1 MGPGYGPPPGM
12 KNDQYKVPPP
22 KSLREVPSYLR
33 KTVGGTGYRLFY
45 IFRLVWETRPWM
57 LLFMAFMALYN
68 GVMPLVGAFITA
80 HLLEQVVLSF
90 SQPVNL
96 VWPLVYQFGFLF
108 LQTLT
113 SRLNNMVIQIAGE
126 AVSNH
131 VKVKIMQKAKTVDVG
146 SFDMPDFYE
155 RLENA
160 NREAGH
166 RPVHILR
173 SAFDMVSQVI
183 SMVSFF
189 TVLVGLLPLLP
200 PSSYVFFLAFLAL
213 TVASAAVSFHFR
225 RKTFHYMFRRSKDRR
240 QMNYYSDLLVNKD
253 MVKEVRLFDLS
264 DLLIGRY
271 NRVFAGYF
279 KGIKSLVWREGFWNV
294 LLALLTAVMNG
305 VLFYMIA
312 TNVEQIADYSLY
324 TGALNSLSSGLAA
337 VISTTATIYEGSLFI
352 DNMIRFMKEPRH
364 VVTALPQPR
373 IPETGVGHTIELRDV
388 SFRYPGSNRDVIHKM
403 NLTLQA
409 GKTVALVGLN
419 GAGKTTLI
427 KLITRLYD
435 PTEGVILLDGHDIR
449 EYDLQALY
457 RLYGIIFQDFGK
469 YAVSV
474 GDNIAFG
481 DIHRDKTE
489 EALWDAARQGGAAS
503 YIEGMADGMDT
514 PLMRYFEPEGRELSI
529 GQWQKLSVARAFYA
543 KADILILD
551 EPTASLDAI
560 AEQEIY
566 NQFDQLRQGRTSVFV
581 SHRLSSATT
590 ADEVVVLQEGRVV
603 EQGPHEQLMA
613 NKDAYYR
620 LFSTQA
626 ARYRSRP
633 EGEETPPPHGHRPPP
648 FGRNE

>member
-12 KNDQYKVPPP
+12 KNDQFKVPPP
-22 KSLREVPSYLR
+22 KSLREVPGYLR
-33 KTVGGTGYRLFY
+33 QTVGGTLYRLVY
-45 IFRLVWETRPWM
+45 IFRLVWETKPWM

-68 GVMPLVGAFITA
+68 GLMPLLGAFITA
-80 HLLEQVVLSF
+80 NLLEQVVRSF

-96 VWPLVYQFGFLF
+96 VWPLIYQFGYVFLEN
-108 LQTLT
+108 LT

-131 VKVKIMQKAKTVDVG
+131 VKVTIMNKAKTVDVG

-173 SAFDMVSQVI
+173 SAFDLISRVI

-189 TVLVGLLPLLP
+189 TVLLTLLPQL
-200 PSSYVFFLAFLAL
+200 PSSSLVFFLAFLGL

-271 NRVFAGYF
+271 NQVFAGYF
-279 KGIKSLVWREGFWNV
+279 KGIKTLVWQEGFWNV
-294 LLALLTAVMNG
+294 LLALLTGVMNG

-312 TNVEQIADYSLY
+312 TNVGQIADYSLY
-324 TGALNSLSSGLAA
+324 TGALNSLSAGLAA

-352 DNMIRFMKEPRH
+352 DNMIRFMKEPRR
-364 VVTALPQPR
+364 VIPSLPEPR
-373 IPETGVGHTIELRDV
+373 IPAMGVGHTIELKDV
-388 SFRYPGSNRDVIHKM
+388 SFRYPGSKRDVIHKM
-403 NLTLQA
+403 NLTLRA
-409 GKTVALVGLN
+409 GETVALVGLN

-469 YAVSV
+469 YAVTV

-481 DIHRDKTE
+481 DIHREKTAI
-489 EALWDAARQGGAAS
+489 ALQDAAIQGGAAPF
-503 YIEGMADGMDT
+503 IEAMPDGFDT
-514 PLMRYFEPEGRELSI
+514 PLMRYFEPDGRELSI

-543 KADILILD
+543 HADILILD

-566 NQFDQLRQGRTSVFV
+566 NQFDKLRSGRTSVFV

-590 ADEVVVLQEGRVV
+590 ADRVVVLQNGQVV
-603 EQGPHEQLMA
+603 EEGTHLELMA
-613 NKDAYYR
+613 NGAAYYE

-626 ARYRSRP
+626 ARYQSQSEKRP
-633 EGEETPPPHGHRPPP
+633 QPLGNLP
-648 FGRNE
+648 

>member
-1 MGPGYGPPPGM
+1 MRGYGPPLGER
-12 KNDQYKVPPP
+12 NDRFKVPPP
-22 KSLREVPSYLR
+22 KNVQEIPAYLRE
-33 KTVGGTGYRLFY
+33 TVGGTFYRLFY
-45 IFRLVWETRPWM
+45 IFRLVWETKPWM
-57 LLFMAFMALYN
+57 LLFMAFMALYS
-68 GVMPLVGAFITA
+68 GVMPLVGAYITA

-90 SQPVNL
+90 TQPVNL
-96 VWPLVYQFGFLF
+96 VWPLIYQFGYLF
-108 LQTLT
+108 LETLT
-113 SRLNNMVIQIAGE
+113 SRLNGMIVQIAGE

-131 VKVKIMQKAKTVDVG
+131 VKVTIMQKARMVDVG
-146 SFDMPDFYE
+146 SFDLPDFYE

-173 SAFDMVSQVI
+173 SAFDLVSKVI

-189 TVLVGLLPLLP
+189 VVLLGLLPQLP
-200 PSSYVFFLAFLAL
+200 AASVWFFLLFLGL

-225 RKTFHYMFRRSKDRR
+225 RKNFRHMFHRSKDRR

-253 MVKEVRLFDLS
+253 MVKEIRLFDLS

-271 NRVFAGYF
+271 SKVFAGYF
-279 KGIKSLVWREGFWNV
+279 KGIKRLVWQEGFWNV
-294 LLALLTAVMNG
+294 LLALLTGVMNG

-312 TNVEQIADYSLY
+312 TNVSQIADYSLY
-324 TGALNSLSSGLAA
+324 TGALNSLSAGLTA
-337 VISTTATIYEGSLFI
+337 VIATIATIYEGSLFI
-352 DNMIRFMKEPRH
+352 DNMILFMKEPQT
-364 VVTALPQPR
+364 VVPTLPQPR
-373 IPETGVGHTIELRDV
+373 LPETGRGHTIELRDV
-388 SFRYPGSNRDVIHKM
+388 SFRYPGSQRDVIRRM
-403 NLTLQA
+403 NLTIGA
-409 GKTVALVGLN
+409 GETVALVGLN

-457 RLYGIIFQDFGK
+457 SLYGTIFQDFGK

-481 DIHRDKTE
+481 DIHRQVTD
-489 EALWDAARQGGAAS
+489 EALWDAARQGGAAPF
-503 YIEGMADGMDT
+503 IEKMTEGMDT

-543 KADILILD
+543 RADILILD

-566 NQFDQLRQGRTSVFV
+566 NQFDELRKGRTGIFV

-590 ADEVVVLQEGRVV
+590 ADRVIVLAEGQVV
-603 EQGPHEQLMA
+603 EEGPHTQLME
-613 NKDAYYR
+613 NKGEYYR

-626 ARYRSRP
+626 ARYQSQAAERR
-633 EGEETPPPHGHRPPP
+633 
-648 FGRNE
+648 